1 MNDTWS
7 ENVESLAAGAGMYAP
22 ADFPDANGIQPS
34 TVTNVVTNMSL
45 FHATESSDRQQM
57 LRTWRRKVRDI
68 LSGHQEK
75 ILQYFTKP
83 LDPEHPLRQ
92 ARQLITKFG
101 RAPPSQAIDWSR
113 QQNITF
119 REILQDVSGNGIADL
134 NAHVAALEKAR
145 AQEPACVRWVS
156 VNKQLL
162 EYLKTLG
169 EELFSIEGKLVNECN
184 LLDQVAEKVGQL
196 IALPQPALA
205 GFPEM
210 MEEYMRLQFENHK
223 IHSLYWNY
231 IDTLQKYSVLR
242 EMLLPTRTALLNDND
257 PLCCICMTE
266 VVTMAFV
273 PCGHTFCQN
282 CSKRTLI
289 CHVCRAPIVNRLR
302 VYFG

>member
-7 ENVESLAAGAGMYAP
+7 ENTELAAGGAIYAP

-34 TVTNVVTNMSL
+34 TITNVVTNMTL
-45 FHATESSDRQQM
+45 FHAAESTDRQQM
-57 LRTWRRKVRDI
+57 LRTWRRKVRDV
-68 LSGHQEK
+68 LSNHQEK
-75 ILQYFTKP
+75 ILQYFTKA

-92 ARQLITKFG
+92 AKQLITRFS
-101 RAPPSQAIDWSR
+101 RSVSPPNTDWSR
-113 QQNITF
+113 NASATF
-119 REILQDVSGNGIADL
+119 REILQDASGTGVADL
-134 NAHVAALEKAR
+134 NNYVLGLERAR
-145 AQEPACVRWVS
+145 ANEPACTRWVS

-162 EYLKTLG
+162 EYLKTIG
-169 EELFSIEGKLVNECN
+169 EELMTIETKLVSECH
-184 LLDQVAEKVGQL
+184 LLDNIAEKVGQL
-196 IALPQPALA
+196 VALPQPPLP

-223 IHSLYWNY
+223 IGTLYWNY

-257 PLCCICMTE
+257 PLCSICMTE

-282 CSKRTLI
+282 CAKRTLI
-289 CHVCRAPIVNRLR
+289 CHVCRSPIVNRLR
-302 VYFG
+302 VFFG